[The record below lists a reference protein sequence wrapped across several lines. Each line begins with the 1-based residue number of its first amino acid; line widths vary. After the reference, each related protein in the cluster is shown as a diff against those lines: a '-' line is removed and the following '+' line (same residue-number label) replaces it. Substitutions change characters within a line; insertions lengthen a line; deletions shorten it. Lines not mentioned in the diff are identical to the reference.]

1 MSEPIRRVIPKGAAT
16 SIRSKQV
23 FDFALQVPKDAFNF
37 SSSTFSSSSPPPS
50 YNYETSVT
58 RTTPLSYHRIDVT
71 SGGPNFHVLPP
82 PAQRMNKGSNKGWAN
97 ASNQASTTG
106 GNNVTRVRIRG
117 GGGGDDDVDDIVDD
131 IVDVGVDDDATNIT
145 FQDYN
150 PATISPLEQSSLP
163 EWFDES
169 SPSRTAES
177 YIATREN
184 VISQFNAKPSGCFV
198 TINEIVSSHPS
209 LDEAS
214 AQRLSDF
221 LVAFSLINKVGSVV
235 KSGEEI
241 DLLVVG
247 EKRSRN
253 DDDDEDI
260 EIAIL
265 ASKKKKTE
273 ELAMADAVVSN
284 TSFVARGGGGGAITV
299 DWENVA
305 QKYKITTSNKLSAEE
320 CKKTFEAIGYYP
332 EEEPL
337 PLEIKKKKG
346 RSVPKEILNTI
357 IQNID
362 KNVLASAMSAADN
375 TQAALLAS
383 VHSSAL
389 QLSAASMARS
399 AVLKSELAEIK
410 MMQIEARLNR
420 IREIEE
426 LCDVEIESLA
436 RERRELYGKRCRF
449 WLGE

>member
-1 MSEPIRRVIPKGAAT
+1 
-16 SIRSKQV
+16 
-23 FDFALQVPKDAFNF
+23 
-37 SSSTFSSSSPPPS
+37 
-50 YNYETSVT
+50 
-58 RTTPLSYHRIDVT
+58 
-71 SGGPNFHVLPP
+71 
-82 PAQRMNKGSNKGWAN
+82 MNKGSNKGWAN